1 MGVNTELSVYPVK
14 KYIKI
19 PDRRLISGL
28 LYVNVINHD
37 DNNDKDDFM
46 QQAFE
51 ASDNGSLLNPIQY
64 ANAFTNGASAFAL
77 VDRNRKDMKHSFADY
92 DCFVFH
98 VAGGMTLSGGIRTP
112 IGVTEITGVGPSAS
126 LVSEGYATGPVDGK
140 YTWLNGD
147 SLTYTDLNETWYQSE
162 TPERLNPYGDYCSHF
177 VKSHLISRI
186 NNASGHHPNVS
197 DFNKHRPILNQ
208 EYSQSTLNNE
218 NTLPTTDVNRVLS
231 NGTYATKDTVGEDL
245 GLDSIAVLEYG
256 AEDNDEYQKID
267 DDNRGTALD
276 GNTYF
281 APVDDIKIYGQ
292 HNIVTESHVNSSD
305 TTTIWQNKSHE
316 STFWSLVIDIGIRG
330 ANGGTSQSYKKSA
343 KDIFKNRINI
353 SFQPFGETANFDI
366 DDSLHA

>member
-1 MGVNTELSVYPVK
+1 
-14 KYIKI
+14 
-19 PDRRLISGL
+19 
-28 LYVNVINHD
+28 
-37 DNNDKDDFM
+37 
-46 QQAFE
+46 
-51 ASDNGSLLNPIQY
+51 
-64 ANAFTNGASAFAL
+64 
-77 VDRNRKDMKHSFADY
+77 MKHSFADY

-98 VAGGMTLSGGIRTP
+98 VAGGMTLSGGIREP
-112 IGVTEITGVGPSAS
+112 IVTTTITGGGN
-126 LVSEGYATGPVDGK
+126 LVSAGYATGPVDGE
-140 YTWLNGD
+140 YTWVDGGK
-147 SLTYTDLNETWYQSE
+147 LTDADLDGTWYQSE

-186 NNASGHHPNVS
+186 NNASGHHTGVS

-218 NTLPTTDVNRVLS
+218 NSMPTTDVNRVLS

-245 GLDSIAVLEYG
+245 GMDSITELEYG
-256 AEDNDEYQKID
+256 AIDNVGYQKID
-267 DDNRGTALD
+267 DDNRGSSSD

-330 ANGGTSQSYKKSA
+330 ANGDTSQNYVASVS
-343 KDIFKNRINI
+343 DIFQNRINI

-366 DDSLHA
+366 DDSLHT